1 MPSTIFVIWFGAAF
15 LWTVNALRRP
25 VQPGKGI
32 APPWLP
38 AMLVSELAPWLL
50 LVRVLVVVA
59 FISIGA
65 QESVAGWV
73 ALALFILCELGLL
86 VLIGRTLASA
96 RATGHSP
103 SAWSL
108 FRIWDRL
115 PAGVTVTPELHYWDA
130 LTLDIYRSPD
140 STVAPALIYAHPG
153 SWMRGR
159 PGRQARAMFHL
170 LAASGWVVLD
180 IRYPLSP
187 EATFPDH
194 LIGVKHAIAWAK
206 TGGREYGIDPNLVAI
221 SGASSG
227 AHLAA
232 LAALTWDR
240 TELQPG
246 FEDADTSVIGCVPF
260 YGIYDLLVRNPTRFD
275 WPFIARYVLKAEK
288 HEAPDLYR
296 LGSPIDQARTDTPPF
311 LVIHGEYDSVVLAE
325 ESRHFVAALERV
337 GGRVEYHEI
346 LGGQHGFDAV
356 ASLRSRAVGRMAA
369 EWLGRIVS
377 EVPNS
382 HPPPAATLNEREQ
395 SSAAVSQAGED
406 PPPSA

>member
-1 MPSTIFVIWFGAAF
+1 MPSIIFVIWFGVA
-15 LWTVNALRRP
+15 LVWTVNALRRP

-32 APPWLP
+32 PPPWLP

-50 LVRVLVVVA
+50 LVRALVVVS
-59 FISIGA
+59 FISMGVLEA
-65 QESVAGWV
+65 LAGQV
-73 ALALFILCELGLL
+73 GLALFILSELGLL

-96 RATGHSP
+96 RATGHNS
-103 SAWSL
+103 SASSL
-108 FRIWDRL
+108 LRIWDRL
-115 PAGVTVTPELHYWDA
+115 PVGVTVIPEVHYWDG
-130 LTLDIYRSPD
+130 LTLDVYRRPE
-140 STVAPALIYAHPG
+140 STMAPALIYVHPG

-170 LAASGWVVLD
+170 LAADGWVVLD

-187 EATFPDH
+187 AATFPEH

-206 TGGREYGIDPNLVAI
+206 TGGGEYGIDPDLVAI
-221 SGASSG
+221 SGGSSG

-246 FEDADTSVIGCVPF
+246 FEGADTSVIGCVPF

-275 WPFIARYVLKAEK
+275 WPFIARYVLKADK
-288 HEAPDLYR
+288 QDAPDLYR
-296 LGSPIDQARTDTPPF
+296 LGSPIDQARSDSPPF
-311 LVIHGEYDSVVLAE
+311 LVIHGELDSVVLPE

-346 LGGQHGFDAV
+346 LGAQHGFDAV

-369 EWLGRIVS
+369 DWLGGIVS
-377 EVPNS
+377 EIRTRGRTTPE
-382 HPPPAATLNEREQ
+382 ATLNATPE
-395 SSAAVSQAGED
+395 AVRPES
-406 PPPSA
+406 PPPPHRLH

>member
-1 MPSTIFVIWFGAAF
+1 MPSTLFVIWFGAAF
-15 LWTVNALRRP
+15 VLTVNALRRP

-32 APPWLP
+32 PPPWLP

-50 LVRVLVVVA
+50 LVRVLAVVA
-59 FISIGA
+59 FVSIGVL
-65 QESVAGWV
+65 ESAAGWV
-73 ALALFILCELGLL
+73 GLVLFILSELGLL
-86 VLIGRTLASA
+86 VLIWRTIASA
-96 RATGHSP
+96 RATGVNL

-115 PAGVTVTPELHYWDA
+115 PAGVTVTPEVHYWDG
-130 LTLDIYRSPD
+130 LTLDIYRRPESIM
-140 STVAPALIYAHPG
+140 APALIYVHPG

-159 PGRQARAMFHL
+159 PGRQARAMLHL

-187 EATFPDH
+187 EATFPEH

-206 TGGREYGIDPNLVAI
+206 TGGSEYGIEPNLVAI
-221 SGASSG
+221 SGGSSG

-232 LAALTWDR
+232 LASLTWDR

-246 FEDADTSVIGCVPF
+246 FEDADTSVIGCAPF

-275 WPFIARYVLKAEK
+275 WPFIGRHVLKAAK

-296 LGSPIDQARTDTPPF
+296 LGSPVDQARSDTPPF
-311 LVIHGEYDSVVLAE
+311 LVIHGGFDSVVLPE

-346 LGGQHGFDAV
+346 LGAQHGFDAV
-356 ASLRSRAVGRMAA
+356 ASLRSRAWGKWSPSGWERSF
-369 EWLGRIVS
+369 RRYPI
-377 EVPNS
+377 EVVP
-382 HPPPAATLNEREQ
+382 LQRRL
-395 SSAAVSQAGED
+395 
-406 PPPSA
+406 

>member
-15 LWTVNALRRP
+15 VVTVNALRRP

-32 APPWLP
+32 PPPWLP
-38 AMLVSELAPWLL
+38 AMLVAELAPWLL
-50 LVRVLVVVA
+50 LVRVLAVVA
-59 FISIGA
+59 FISIGVL
-65 QESVAGWV
+65 ESAAGWV
-73 ALALFILCELGLL
+73 GLVLFILSELGLL

-96 RATGHSP
+96 RATGHTPSP
-103 SAWSL
+103 WSL
-108 FRIWDRL
+108 LRIWDRL
-115 PAGVTVTPELHYWDA
+115 PEGVTVIPEVHYWDG
-130 LTLDIYRSPD
+130 LTLDIYRRPE
-140 STVAPALIYAHPG
+140 STVAPALIYVHPG

-187 EATFPDH
+187 AATFPEH

-206 TGGREYGIDPNLVAI
+206 TEGGEYGIDPNLVAI
-221 SGASSG
+221 SGGSSG

-275 WPFIARYVLKAEK
+275 WPFIARYVLKADK
-288 HEAPDLYR
+288 QEAPDLYR
-296 LGSPIDQARTDTPPF
+296 LGSPIDQARGDTPPF
-311 LVIHGEYDSVVLAE
+311 LVIHGEFDSVVLPE

-346 LGGQHGFDAV
+346 LGAQHGFDAV

-369 EWLGRIVS
+369 EWLAVIVAESPNRGRQ
-377 EVPNS
+377 
-382 HPPPAATLNEREQ
+382 TQKRL
-395 SSAAVSQAGED
+395 
-406 PPPSA
+406 

>member
-1 MPSTIFVIWFGAAF
+1 MPSTLFVIWFGAAF
-15 LWTVNALRRP
+15 VLTVNALRRP

-32 APPWLP
+32 PPPWLP

-50 LVRVLVVVA
+50 LVRVLAVVA
-59 FISIGA
+59 FVSIGVL
-65 QESVAGWV
+65 ESAAGWV
-73 ALALFILCELGLL
+73 GLVLFILSELGLL
-86 VLIGRTLASA
+86 VLIWRTIASA
-96 RATGHSP
+96 RATGVNL

-115 PAGVTVTPELHYWDA
+115 PAGVTVTPEVHYWDG
-130 LTLDIYRSPD
+130 LTLDIYRRPESIM
-140 STVAPALIYAHPG
+140 APALIYVHPG

-159 PGRQARAMFHL
+159 PGRQARAMLHL

-187 EATFPDH
+187 EATFPEH

-206 TGGREYGIDPNLVAI
+206 TGGSEYGIEPNLVAI
-221 SGASSG
+221 SGGSSG

-232 LAALTWDR
+232 LASLTWDR

-246 FEDADTSVIGCVPF
+246 FEDADTSVIGCAPF

-275 WPFIARYVLKAEK
+275 WPFIGRYVLKAAK
-288 HEAPDLYR
+288 HDAPDLYR
-296 LGSPIDQARTDTPPF
+296 LGSPVDQARSDTPPF
-311 LVIHGEYDSVVLAE
+311 LVIHGGFDSVVLPE

-346 LGGQHGFDAV
+346 LGAQHGFDAV
-356 ASLRSRAVGRMAA
+356 ASLRSRAVGEMVA
-369 EWLGRIVS
+369 EWLGEIVS
-377 EVPNS
+377 EIPNRGR
-382 HPPPAATLNEREQ
+382 PTPEATLNATP
-395 SSAAVSQAGED
+395 STHQA
-406 PPPSA
+406 

>member
-115 PAGVTVTPELHYWDA
+115 PAGVTVTPEVHYWDA

>member
-1 MPSTIFVIWFGAAF
+1 MPSIIFVIWFGAAF
-15 LWTVNALRRP
+15 VWTVNALRRP

-32 APPWLP
+32 PPPWLP

-50 LVRVLVVVA
+50 LVRVLVVVS
-59 FISIGA
+59 FISMGVLEA
-65 QESVAGWV
+65 LAGQV
-73 ALALFILCELGLL
+73 GLALFILSELGLL
-86 VLIGRTLASA
+86 ILIGRTLASA
-96 RATGHSP
+96 RATGHNP

-115 PAGVTVTPELHYWDA
+115 PEGVTVIPEVHYWDG
-130 LTLDIYRSPD
+130 LTLDIYRRPE
-140 STVAPALIYAHPG
+140 STGAPALIYVHPG

-187 EATFPDH
+187 AATFPEH
-194 LIGVKHAIAWAK
+194 LIGVKRAIAWAR
-206 TGGREYGIDPNLVAI
+206 TGGGEYGIDPNLVAI
-221 SGASSG
+221 SGGSSG

-275 WPFIARYVLKAEK
+275 WPFIAQYVLKADK
-288 HEAPDLYR
+288 QEAPDLYR
-296 LGSPIDQARTDTPPF
+296 LGSPIDQARSDTPPF
-311 LVIHGEYDSVVLAE
+311 LVIHGEFDSVVLPE
-325 ESRHFVAALERV
+325 ESRHFVAALEKV

-346 LGGQHGFDAV
+346 LGAQHGFDAV
-356 ASLRSRAVGRMAA
+356 ASLRSRAAGRMAA
-369 EWLGRIVS
+369 EWLGGIVS
-377 EVPNS
+377 ESPDRGRPN
-382 HPPPAATLNEREQ
+382 PEATLNATPGTIRPEW
-395 SSAAVSQAGED
+395 
-406 PPPSA
+406 PPPRHRLH

>member
-15 LWTVNALRRP
+15 VLTVNALRRP

-32 APPWLP
+32 PPPWLP
-38 AMLVSELAPWLL
+38 AMIVSELAPWLL
-50 LVRVLVVVA
+50 LVRMLGVVA
-59 FISIGA
+59 FIWIGVL
-65 QESVAGWV
+65 ESAAGQV
-73 ALALFILCELGLL
+73 GLALFILSELGLL
-86 VLIGRTLASA
+86 ILIGRTLASA
-96 RATGHSP
+96 RATGHNP
-103 SAWSL
+103 SSWSL
-108 FRIWDRL
+108 FRIWDPL
-115 PAGVTVTPELHYWDA
+115 PEGVIVIPEVHYWDG
-130 LTLDIYRSPD
+130 LTLDIYRRAE
-140 STVAPALIYAHPG
+140 STAAPALIYVHPG

-170 LAASGWVVLD
+170 LAVSGWVVLD

-187 EATFPDH
+187 AATFPEH
-194 LIGVKHAIAWAK
+194 LIGVKRAIAWAR
-206 TGGREYGIDPNLVAI
+206 TGGGEYGIDPNLVGI
-221 SGASSG
+221 SGGSSG

-275 WPFIARYVLKAEK
+275 WPFIARYVLKADK
-288 HEAPDLYR
+288 QEAPDLYR
-296 LGSPIDQARTDTPPF
+296 LGSPIDQARSDTPPF
-311 LVIHGEYDSVVLAE
+311 LVIHGEFDSVVLPE

-346 LGGQHGFDAV
+346 LGAQHGFDAV

-369 EWLGRIVS
+369 EWLGGIVS
-377 EVPNS
+377 EISNRG
-382 HPPPAATLNEREQ
+382 HPSPEATLNATPE
-395 SSAAVSQAGED
+395 AHQA
-406 PPPSA
+406 

>member
-115 PAGVTVTPELHYWDA
+115 PAGVTVTPEVPYWDA

-206 TGGREYGIDPNLVAI
+206 TGGSEYGIDPNLVAI

-275 WPFIARYVLKAEK
+275 WPFIARYVLKADK

-382 HPPPAATLNEREQ
+382 HPPPAATLNEWEQ